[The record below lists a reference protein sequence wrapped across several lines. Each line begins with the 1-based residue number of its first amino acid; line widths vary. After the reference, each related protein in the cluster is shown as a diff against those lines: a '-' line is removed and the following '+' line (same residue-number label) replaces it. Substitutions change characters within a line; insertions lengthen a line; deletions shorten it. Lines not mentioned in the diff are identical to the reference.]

1 MAYPLLVDITTAN
14 LLTAT
19 SGRETLIVRF
29 DGTKA
34 HLSIDENDNG
44 TVVSVTGSRSLLDS
58 LCKGLQMSDF
68 DEGERRS
75 RTLLREGDAAAD
87 LAATE
92 DGYELTLSV
101 AGERDRLFGC
111 SLEDGATLRKAIRGT
126 FGFWD

>member
-1 MAYPLLVDITTAN
+1 MEITTAN

-19 SGRETLIVRF
+19 SGRETLLVRF

-44 TVVSVTGSRSLLDS
+44 TVVSVSGSRDLLDS
-58 LCKGLQMSDF
+58 LCKGLGMSDF
-68 DEGERRS
+68 EEGERRS
-75 RTLLREGDAAAD
+75 RTLLRDAEAAAN
-87 LAATE
+87 LAADTE
-92 DGYELTLSV
+92 GYELALTV
-101 AGERDRLFGC
+101 IGERQRTFRC